1 MILEILA
8 SVAVAAAPQAP
19 PAAPTPL
26 SPLTVQAAQPGKK
39 PPVDATVNVSQGD
52 DTTGGVWA
60 SVWPA
65 DAYEARIPGHVVLRC
80 NVDRYG
86 LAEACQVVYEKPPGK
101 GFGAAAL
108 QLRPT
113 LKVKPAMGPDGPID
127 AVMNIGIEFDP
138 PDPQY
143 NFASSAAMPGQNED
157 PNPGL
162 NMMGNP
168 AQRRSI
174 SMLNNPVWARTAS
187 FDDVL
192 RAYPARAGGVDGYAV
207 AHCQVDSQGRLS
219 GCQIIREDPE
229 KRGFGTAALA
239 LASRFEVAPEWAVAP
254 HHADLWVDIP
264 FRFPAP
270 GAAQERT
277 VASPY
282 WLTGFDPEE
291 ALKVYP
297 PEAAAQGV
305 TTGRGVA
312 KCKVAQDGRLTDC
325 APAPADP
332 EGLGFSEAAVRLA
345 STMRMNPWSRDGTPV
360 DGAMILVAVTF
371 NLKPQP

>member
-1 MILEILA
+1 MILAILA
-8 SVAVAAAPQAP
+8 SAAAAAAPS
-19 PAAPTPL
+19 APTPV
-26 SPLTVQAAQPGKK
+26 SPLTVEAARPGKP
-39 PPVDATVNVSQGD
+39 PPVDATVNVAQGD
-52 DTTGGVWA
+52 DTTDGIWA

-65 DAYEARIPGHVVLRC
+65 DAYTERIPGHVVLRC

-86 LAEACQVVYEKPPGK
+86 LAEACQVAYESPAGK

-113 LKVKPAMGPDGPID
+113 LKVKPAVGPDGPID

-143 NFASSAAMPGQNED
+143 NFATSAAMPGQSED
-157 PNPGL
+157 ANPGL
-162 NMMGNP
+162 DMVGNP

-174 SMLNNPVWARTAS
+174 SMLNNPVWARTVS
-187 FDDVL
+187 YDDL
-192 RAYPARAGGVDGYAV
+192 MRAYPAKAGGGEGYAV
-207 AHCQVDSQGRLS
+207 AHCQVDSHGRLS

-229 KRGFGTAALA
+229 KRGFGQAALA
-239 LASRFEVAPEWAVAP
+239 LASQFLVAPQWAVAP

-270 GAAQERT
+270 GGAATRT
-277 VASPY
+277 VTSPY
-282 WLTGFDPEE
+282 WLSGFDPDA
-291 ALKVYP
+291 ALKLYP

-312 KCKVAQDGRLTDC
+312 RCRVTQDGGLTDC
-325 APAPADP
+325 APAPAEP
-332 EGLGFSEAAVRLA
+332 EGLGFSEAAVKLA

-360 DGAMILVAVTF
+360 DGATILVAVTL
-371 NLKPQP
+371 NLRK